1 MAAAP
6 PHPGPLLMKG
16 GMQVYVGD
24 LFSKYETPVGV
35 LVGLFMTLVIV
46 FVGKIPVS
54 IRKQADSLPG
64 RALLLT
70 FTVLVA
76 TLFGWAFGM
85 VAALMSAIL
94 IGAGG
99 VSPNSPRSV
108 NEITEG
114 FSPDLNVRLVP
125 TKHKWFVEKVLGE
138 NPLLI
143 EEETINTSA
152 VQDLSEKYGGSVQ
165 SNTVTR

>member
-1 MAAAP
+1 
-6 PHPGPLLMKG
+6 MKG
-16 GMQVYVGD
+16 GMRVYVGD

-46 FVGKIPVS
+46 FVGKIPIG

-70 FTVLVA
+70 FTILVA

-99 VSPNSPRSV
+99 VSSNSPNSPNRF
-108 NEITEG
+108 NETTEG
-114 FSPDLNVRLVP
+114 FSPDLNVRLIP
-125 TKHKWFVEKVLGE
+125 TKHKWFVEKTLGE

-143 EEETINTSA
+143 EEETVDTSA

>member
-1 MAAAP
+1 
-6 PHPGPLLMKG
+6 MKG
-16 GMQVYVGD
+16 GMRVYVGD

-70 FTVLVA
+70 FTILVA

-99 VSPNSPRSV
+99 VSPNSPNSPRASS
-108 NEITEG
+108 EITEG
-114 FSPDLNVRLVP
+114 FSPDLNVRLIP
-125 TKHKWFVEKVLGE
+125 TKHKWFVEKTLGE

-143 EEETINTSA
+143 EEETVDTSA

>member
-1 MAAAP
+1 
-6 PHPGPLLMKG
+6 MKG
-16 GMQVYVGD
+16 GMRVYVGD

-70 FTVLVA
+70 FTILVA

-99 VSPNSPRSV
+99 VSPNSL

-114 FSPDLNVRLVP
+114 FSPDLNVRLIP
-125 TKHKWFVEKVLGE
+125 TKHKWFVEKTLGE

-143 EEETINTSA
+143 EEETVDTSA